1 MKQNSFGYGGANAH
15 AILDSAQSYLGDR
28 YQSIPGLIE
37 SETQLPK
44 RYYLLPFSAHNK
56 TALKRNI
63 EAFSSSELGD
73 THLPSLA
80 YTLGSRRSNHS
91 DRAFTV
97 VASDSTGIQISSE
110 LATDKL
116 TFGTAIGA
124 RPELAFVFTGQG
136 AQWAQMGLEL
146 VERYEVVRS
155 VLNELDETLAGLPN
169 APNWS
174 LLQALAQPKEKSRM
188 NEAEFSQALT
198 TAIQIAIVDLLKS
211 WGVSPTAV
219 VGHSSGM

>member
-1 MKQNSFGYGGANAH
+1 M
-15 AILDSAQSYLGDR
+15 
-28 YQSIPGLIE
+28 E
-37 SETQLPK
+37 SEAQLTK
-44 RYYLLPFSAHNK
+44 RYYLLPFSAHND
-56 TALKRNI
+56 TALERNI
-63 EAFSSSELGD
+63 EAFSSTDQGD

-91 DRAFTV
+91 ERAFTV
-97 VASDSTGIQISSE
+97 VASDSTCTQLSSQ

-116 TFGTAIGA
+116 TFGTAVGA

-155 VLNELDETLAGLPN
+155 ILNKLDESLAGLPN
-169 APNWS
+169 APNWN

-211 WGVSPTAV
+211 WGISPTAV